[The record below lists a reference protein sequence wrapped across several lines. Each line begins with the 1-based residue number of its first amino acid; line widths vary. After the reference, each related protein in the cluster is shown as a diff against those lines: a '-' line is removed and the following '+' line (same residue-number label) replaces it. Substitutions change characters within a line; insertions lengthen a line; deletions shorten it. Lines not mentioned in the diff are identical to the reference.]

1 MASLEHTAN
10 ILRCFTTGRSELT
23 VTEAA
28 RLLVLPKSTLSR
40 LLMAMRHAG
49 LLDVV
54 GGGRGYRLGV
64 LMHELGEAVRQTQ
77 TLSARASAAVR
88 RLSDSLGHTGYVS
101 ALVGRDMV
109 GLVHHVGQNP
119 VQVGVPLGSRLPVD
133 ACATG
138 RSLLAELSDD
148 EVRSLLGG
156 QVSMASPQSP
166 QSFDE
171 LLQRLAQVRENGF
184 AEASNE
190 TGKGVG
196 ALAVAVQDSHTGQ
209 RLSLCIT
216 FPISTMDKRERG
228 KAIELLRQE
237 QKNLMRNTE

>member
-23 VTEAA
+23 VTESA
-28 RLLVLPKSTLSR
+28 RLLGLPKSTLSR

-49 LLDVV
+49 LLDAV

-101 ALVGRDMV
+101 ALVGRHMV
-109 GLVHHVGQNP
+109 GLVHHAGHNP
-119 VQVGVPLGSRLPVD
+119 LQVGVPLGGRLPVD

-138 RSLLAELSDD
+138 RALLAELSDD
-148 EVRSLLGG
+148 EVHSLLDS

-171 LLQRLAQVRENGF
+171 LLQRLAQVRQDGF
-184 AEASNE
+184 AESANE
-190 TGKGVG
+190 AGKGVG

-209 RLSLCIT
+209 QLSICVT
-216 FPISTMDKRERG
+216 FPISTMDKRERS
-228 KAIELLRQE
+228 KAIELLKQE
-237 QKNLMRNTE
+237 QKTLMRNAE